1 VGEGTLGAAQG
12 GVDGEMTWRVKTL
25 TDAELPTRIGPC
37 ESSPLGSMIAVRIKR
52 SRQDDLAL
60 LGTLRADARLPNRA
74 KRIRALC
81 HALDVPILPTDPAA
95 RSPPL
100 TIDGVAEQPP

>member
-1 VGEGTLGAAQG
+1 MRGDPHGAG
-12 GVDGEMTWRVKTL
+12 
-25 TDAELPTRIGPC
+25 DARADARNT
-37 ESSPLGSMIAVRIKR
+37 KR

-81 HALDVPILPTDPAA
+81 HALDVPILPTDPAGQ
-95 RSPPL
+95 PPPP

>member
-1 VGEGTLGAAQG
+1 MARTTHE
-12 GVDGEMTWRVKTL
+12 
-25 TDAELPTRIGPC
+25 PTRGTP
-37 ESSPLGSMIAVRIKR
+37 R

-81 HALDVPILPTDPAA
+81 RALDVPILPTDPAGQP
-95 RSPPL
+95 SPL

>member
-1 VGEGTLGAAQG
+1 MTRSNTLASAPATN
-12 GVDGEMTWRVKTL
+12 TW
-25 TDAELPTRIGPC
+25 
-37 ESSPLGSMIAVRIKR
+37 SIKR

-60 LGTLRADARLPNRA
+60 LGSLRADARMPNRA

-81 HALDVPILPTDPAA
+81 YALDVPILPTDPAGP
-95 RSPPL
+95 SPPL

>member
-1 VGEGTLGAAQG
+1 LRRTASNSDLRSA
-12 GVDGEMTWRVKTL
+12 
-25 TDAELPTRIGPC
+25 
-37 ESSPLGSMIAVRIKR
+37 IKR

-60 LGTLRADARLPNRA
+60 LGALRADARMPNRA

-81 HALDVPILPTDPAA
+81 HALNVPVLPTDPAGPSA
-95 RSPPL
+95 PL

>member
-1 VGEGTLGAAQG
+1 MTRSNTLASAPA
-12 GVDGEMTWRVKTL
+12 
-25 TDAELPTRIGPC
+25 TDTRN
-37 ESSPLGSMIAVRIKR
+37 IKR

-60 LGTLRADARLPNRA
+60 LGSLRADARMPNRA

-81 HALDVPILPTDPAA
+81 NALDVPILPTDPAGP
-95 RSPPL
+95 SPPL

>member
-1 VGEGTLGAAQG
+1 MTRSNTLASAPA
-12 GVDGEMTWRVKTL
+12 
-25 TDAELPTRIGPC
+25 TDTRN
-37 ESSPLGSMIAVRIKR
+37 IKR

-60 LGTLRADARLPNRA
+60 LGSLRADARMPNRA

-81 HALDVPILPTDPAA
+81 YALDVPILPTDPAGP
-95 RSPPL
+95 SPPL

>member
-1 VGEGTLGAAQG
+1 MTRSIAPAAAPA
-12 GVDGEMTWRVKTL
+12 
-25 TDAELPTRIGPC
+25 TDTRN
-37 ESSPLGSMIAVRIKR
+37 IKR

-60 LGTLRADARLPNRA
+60 LGSLRADARMPNRA

-81 HALDVPILPTDPAA
+81 YALDVPILPTDPAGP
-95 RSPPL
+95 SPPL

>member
-1 VGEGTLGAAQG
+1 MTRSNTLASAPA
-12 GVDGEMTWRVKTL
+12 
-25 TDAELPTRIGPC
+25 TDTRN
-37 ESSPLGSMIAVRIKR
+37 IKR

-60 LGTLRADARLPNRA
+60 LGSLRADARMPNRA

-81 HALDVPILPTDPAA
+81 SALDVPILPTDPAGP
-95 RSPPL
+95 SPPL

>member
-1 VGEGTLGAAQG
+1 VTRSDARSGTR
-12 GVDGEMTWRVKTL
+12 T
-25 TDAELPTRIGPC
+25 
-37 ESSPLGSMIAVRIKR
+37 IKR

-60 LGTLRADARLPNRA
+60 LGALRADARMPNRA

-81 HALDVPILPTDPAA
+81 HALDVPVLPTDPAG
-95 RSPPL
+95 RSAPL